1 MDNNKFMLVS
11 LDDDSKSKSVAE
23 VLSSPTCKKVINYLA
38 ENKEASQKDISQ
50 KLGIPMNTLDYNM
63 KKLLSSGFVQ
73 KRKNFFW
80 SKKGKKIVMYELSN
94 KSILISHKKKTSD
107 KIKSITP
114 AIILVAAGTFAVWV
128 YDKVISQVSRTKD
141 VTMGVGVTT
150 PTVVSNA
157 GSTTVSQTAVNHA
170 ANIITSQSTWEWF
183 LLGGLIAIFIISV
196 INWRKL

>member
-11 LDDDSKSKSVAE
+11 LDDDSKSKSIAE
-23 VLSSPTCKKVINYLA
+23 VLSSATCKKVINYLA
-38 ENKEASQKDISQ
+38 ENKEANQKDISQ

-63 KKLLSSGFVQ
+63 KKLLYSGFVQ

-114 AIILVAAGTFAVWV
+114 ALILVAAGTVAVWA
-128 YDKVISQVSRTKD
+128 YEK
-141 VTMGVGVTT
+141 
-150 PTVVSNA
+150 VVSSTRDTKEFAMGTAPSAASNV
-157 GSTTVSQTAVNHA
+157 GSGTIQATQTAA
-170 ANIITSQSTWEWF
+170 SIITSQPTWEWF
-183 LLGGLIAIFIISV
+183 LLGGLLAIFIITI